1 MKLVCNSRVDEIIKE
16 YNERLSLK
24 EFAENLE
31 GLIKKIILG
40 LILYKN
46 NHDNQ
51 RMVDTK
57 NYMSKRDYFDRL
69 EEWLKKQGIYNV
81 SFDKVLGV
89 FINDEITRKE
99 EKAYSGI
106 SIKYDDNHIVLF
118 VNAENPEVTTAILTH
133 EIIHVELEEV
143 FDEIEKKQQCSIS
156 EEDKEEIVTFF
167 EHLVLETVFD
177 IFQND
182 MCEEQY
188 DTFKNRFISLM
199 NDNCEETIL
208 RWLSR
213 KKEKI

>member
-1 MKLVCNSRVDEIIKE
+1 M
-16 YNERLSLK
+16 K